1 MKNIKISIIIVNYN
15 TERDL
20 CNCIDSFLNFNT
32 VDFEVIIVDNSI
44 NLSQDFKAKYNIG
57 KIKIINPSYNM
68 GFGRANNLGVEHAV
82 GEFIL
87 FLNPDC
93 LVLEPQSLER
103 MIEVFTNDLNIGI
116 VGGCVFDYHLI
127 DGKTVITGKAL
138 APQHYYSK
146 YKKLD
151 KQLFGDLAGNIA
163 WVSGSVM
170 MLRTKDFRLLGG
182 FDPDFF
188 LYAEESDLC
197 LRYRRQL
204 GFRIEVSWQAKFAHI
219 GQASQSN
226 LSSYDKTMLMR
237 RGALLFLHKHY
248 PNAYVKRIL
257 LQEILFSSF
266 KKIFYRIM
274 YVISHDFKYDVKYQY
289 CKAILDSAIKSYL
302 SSEWLFFK

>member
-1 MKNIKISIIIVNYN
+1 MKNINLSIIIVNYN
-15 TERDL
+15 TECEL

-44 NLSQDFKAKYNIG
+44 NLSQDFKAKYNTS
-57 KIKIINPSYNM
+57 KIKIINPGYNM
-68 GFGRANNLGVEHAV
+68 GFGRANNLGVEYAV

-93 LVLEPQSLER
+93 LVLEPQSLED
-103 MIEVFTNDLNIGI
+103 MIEVLTNDLNVGI
-116 VGGCVFDYHLI
+116 VGGCVFDYHLVNE
-127 DGKTVITGKAL
+127 KMVITERSL
-138 APQHYYSK
+138 APQYCYSK

-151 KQLFGDLAGNIA
+151 KQLFGKLAGNIA

-170 MLRTKDFRLLGG
+170 MLRTKEFRLLGG

-197 LRYRRQL
+197 LRYRER

-226 LSSYDKTMLMR
+226 LSRYDKTMLMR
-237 RGALLFLHKHY
+237 RGSLLFLHKHY
-248 PNAYVKRIL
+248 PNEYVKRIL

-266 KKIFYRIM
+266 KKIFYQIM
-274 YVISHDFKYDVKYQY
+274 YGISHNSKYDGKYQY
-289 CKAILDSAIKSYL
+289 CKAILDSAVKSYR